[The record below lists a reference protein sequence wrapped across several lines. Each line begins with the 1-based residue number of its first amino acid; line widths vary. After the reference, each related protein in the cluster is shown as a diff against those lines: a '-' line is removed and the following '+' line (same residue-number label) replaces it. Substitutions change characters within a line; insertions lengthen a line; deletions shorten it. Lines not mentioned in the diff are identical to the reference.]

1 MNNESFEKFICNLLN
16 EKINDFANFYLAFTH
31 PSFDVKNNYE
41 KLELLGDA
49 VLNLAITHILF
60 DKFSDKD
67 EGYITQERISYVNGK
82 VLSKVSMLLGFDKWI
97 RLGRGEQK
105 DDGNRKDSILANVF
119 EAFIGALYLEKGIVF
134 VKDWILRHFMI
145 FDSVRDTF
153 NDYKSIL
160 QEFLQEKKLQL
171 PVYEIENEEGKSHN
185 KTFYV
190 KLTLFDNMVFKG
202 IGKTKKSAE
211 QNAAKK
217 ALELLSK
224 TGLPYN
230 EK

>member
-1 MNNESFEKFICNLLN
+1 MNNESFEKFMCNLLN
-16 EKINDFANFYLAFTH
+16 EKITNFKNFYLAFTH

-67 EGYITQERISYVNGK
+67 EGYITHERISYVNGK
-82 VLSKVSMLLGFDKWI
+82 VLSKVSVLLGFDKWI
-97 RLGRGEQK
+97 RLGRSEQK
-105 DDGNRKDSILANVF
+105 EAGYRKDSILANVF

-134 VKDWILRHFMI
+134 VKDWILKNFII
-145 FDSVRDTF
+145 FNSVRDTF
-153 NDYKSIL
+153 KDYKSIL
-160 QEFLQEKKLQL
+160 QEYLQERKLQL
-171 PVYEIENEEGKSHN
+171 PVYEIENEEGQSHN

-202 IGKTKKSAE
+202 VGRTKKSAE

-217 ALELLSK
+217 ALELLCK
-224 TGLPYN
+224 GGLPNY
-230 EK
+230 EQ